1 MITTITLS
9 SAQILKKKY
18 DYSKKIV
25 HQFLPLDVPIFV
37 NKFLNYWNPN
47 LAIFIDSEIWPN
59 LIFDIK
65 KKKYSFIISKCKN
78 NKKNFFKMELV

>member
-25 HQFLPLDVPIFV
+25 HQFLPLDVPMFV

-65 KKKYSFIISKCKN
+65 KKIFLYY
-78 NKKNFFKMELV
+78 